1 LRYFCDFI
9 SEKISTVMEKN
20 TVIIRL
26 VMVSGSIL
34 TPLVFHPAMVVLL
47 VTESYLEEKS
57 RTNDESEIHTRH

>member
-1 LRYFCDFI
+1 
-9 SEKISTVMEKN
+9 MEKN